1 MTKRVFL
8 HPGQCYFADA
18 PAAIH
23 TILGSCV
30 ALTMRDPISGQ
41 AAMCHCLLPIR
52 PGVQNGEQQLEED
65 AFRYVDSSLEAM
77 LREFRVRAVPAARL
91 EIKLFGGA
99 NVLETISAKH
109 AVGSLNWQQA
119 HLSLDTLRLPI
130 LAQDIGGD
138 VARRLIFETG
148 SGEVFVKQLAM
159 NAHAKRA
166 RETARSHAKKA

>member
-1 MTKRVFL
+1 MMKRVFL

-18 PAAIH
+18 PVAIH

-30 ALTMRDPISGQ
+30 ALTMRDPASGH
-41 AAMCHCLLPIR
+41 AAMCHCLLPTQPR
-52 PGVQNGEQQLEED
+52 TEEGKLAAED
-65 AFRYVDSSLEAM
+65 HFRYVDSSLAAM
-77 LREFRVRAVPAARL
+77 LREFRVRSVPAARL

-119 HLSLDTLRLPI
+119 HLSLEGLKLSI
-130 LAQDIGGD
+130 LAQDVGGD

-148 SGEVFVKQLAM
+148 TGEVFVKQLAM
-159 NAHAKRA
+159 DSHAKAA
-166 RETARSHAKKA
+166 RGKVRGHAKKA

>member
-1 MTKRVFL
+1 MTRRVFL
-8 HPGQCYFADA
+8 HPGQCHFADT
-18 PAAIH
+18 PVAIH

-41 AAMCHCLLPIR
+41 AAMCHCLLPLK
-52 PGVQNGEQQLEED
+52 PGADGREHLPED

-77 LREFRVRAVPAARL
+77 LREFRVRSVPAARL

-119 HLSLDTLRLPI
+119 HLSLGGLNLPI

>member
-18 PAAIH
+18 PVAIH

-30 ALTMRDPISGQ
+30 ALTMRDPASGH
-41 AAMCHCLLPIR
+41 AAMCHCLLPTR
-52 PGVQNGEQQLEED
+52 PGPENGEQLAED
-65 AFRYVDSSLEAM
+65 AFRYVDSSLAAM
-77 LREFRVRAVPAARL
+77 LREFRVRSVPAVRL

-119 HLSLDTLRLPI
+119 HVSLEGLKLTI

-138 VARRLIFETG
+138 VARRLRFETG
-148 SGEVFVKQLAM
+148 TGEVFVKQLAM
-159 NAHAKRA
+159 NAHARHA
-166 RETARSHAKKA
+166 REKARGHAKKA

>member
-1 MTKRVFL
+1 VTKRVFL

-18 PAAIH
+18 PVAIH

-41 AAMCHCLLPIR
+41 AAMCHCLLPLK
-52 PGVQNGEQQLEED
+52 PGAEGKEQLPAD

-77 LREFRVRAVPAARL
+77 LREFRVRSVPAARL

-109 AVGSLNWQQA
+109 AVGSLNWRQA
-119 HLSLDTLRLPI
+119 HLSLEGLKLPI